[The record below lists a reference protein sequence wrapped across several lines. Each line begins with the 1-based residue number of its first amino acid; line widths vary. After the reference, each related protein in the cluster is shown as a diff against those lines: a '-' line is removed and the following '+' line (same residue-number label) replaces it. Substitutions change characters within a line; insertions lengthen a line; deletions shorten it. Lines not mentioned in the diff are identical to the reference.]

1 MKLISWNVNGLRAC
15 CNKGFIEYFMKM
27 DADLFCVQETKMQPE
42 QWEYQFDGYHQ
53 YFYSA
58 EKKGYSGTAIF
69 TKEEQCLA
77 ESSTYNVLSMLSC
90 VLMDLG
96 ILRENSR

>member
-58 EKKGYSGTAIF
+58 EKKDI
-69 TKEEQCLA
+69 
-77 ESSTYNVLSMLSC
+77 
-90 VLMDLG
+90 
-96 ILRENSR
+96 RELPFFQK